1 MSFPFQKTL
10 TTRYF
15 DLDWNRHVTSRTY
28 ERFGYD
34 ARMEVLS
41 EIGYPIQKCLTE
53 GIVYEPKS
61 SFVRF
66 LSQQFAGANI
76 QVTTELNIN
85 EQGLFLWKQE
95 LIGEDGKK
103 ACELESTSI
112 LIQKGNILN
121 PEIAQKEYINSSIH
135 LKPFSIAKKPD
146 TQHTLNHEFTIPFS
160 DMNCFWNLTQ
170 EAIWKI
176 FEEGRFL
183 FFKEIVD
190 FSSIQETDS
199 TSFFMGGEI
208 LVYQLPNPGSRI
220 TIQSWIESVEKI
232 RFYFRQDLVDSE
244 GKVLVSMKDEQ
255 LFVALST
262 SRPRKAP
269 PEFLAKVSAF
279 IEKDS

>member
-10 TTRYF
+10 TTRYY

-34 ARMEVLS
+34 ARMEILA

-66 LSQQFAGANI
+66 LSQQFAGADIN
-76 QVTTELNIN
+76 VTTELDIDEN
-85 EQGLFLWKQE
+85 GLFLWKQE
-95 LIGEDGKK
+95 LFGGDGKK
-103 ACELESTSI
+103 ACELESTS
-112 LIQKGNILN
+112 LLKQKGNILK
-121 PEIAQKEYINSSIH
+121 PEVAEKKTFNESLA
-135 LKPFSIAKKPD
+135 LKPFSIHKKPES
-146 TQHTLNHEFTIPFS
+146 QHTLNHTYTIPFS

-190 FSSIQETDS
+190 FSLIQETDS
-199 TSFFMGGEI
+199 TTFFMGGEI
-208 LVYQLPNPGSRI
+208 QVYELPEPGSNI

-232 RFYFRQDLVDSE
+232 RFYFRQDLVDSK
-244 GKVLVSMKDEQ
+244 GKVLASMKDEQ
-255 LFVALST
+255 LFVALSS

-269 PEFLAKVSAF
+269 PEFLNKVIAF
-279 IEKDS
+279 IETDS